1 MFPPGSDQQPT
12 AALPV
17 IWTDQAGFKAAAEKA
32 EGLAE
37 KLAEAAKGGDAQA
50 TLAAFAA
57 LGKEGCGGC
66 HETFRKKDRLRPS
79 QAVGRSAGVGGDC
92 SSRRR
97 RLGPKQGRPARG
109 ELLFHIGGCTNCHT
123 AKNGALLAGGDPIV
137 SPFGDFHAP
146 NITPDP
152 ETGIGGWTLEQ
163 FIRAMREG
171 RDPEGWPLYPAFP
184 YTSYTRMTDED
195 LAALKAYL
203 DGLPAVSQASK
214 PHDLWFPFNLRWG
227 LYLWQWLFFTPE
239 RFQPDPAKDAVWN
252 RGAYLVLGA
261 RTLRRVPHAA
271 DLLRRAGVGPRR
283 SPGAQLGKEKV
294 PNITPEPDG
303 RARQVERRRSRH
315 LPQARHDARR
325 RLRRLRD
332 GQGGQQRHQ
341 QAARRRHR
349 RHRRLSGEPAAFL
362 MLDAGSAVPRSAR
375 G

>member
-1 MFPPGSDQQPT
+1 M
-12 AALPV
+12 
-17 IWTDQAGFKAAAEKA
+17 IWSDQAGLQ
-32 EGLAE
+32 GGMPRRPRGSPS

-57 LGKEGCGGC
+57 LGKDGCGGC
-66 HETFRKKDRLRPS
+66 HETFRKKTVLSQLRMRRAAALLALAALLAAPAAARADAGRARARRAAVPHRRLHQLPHR
-79 QAVGRSAGVGGDC
+79 QERRAAG
-92 SSRRR
+92 RRR
-97 RLGPKQGRPARG
+97 RRSS
-109 ELLFHIGGCTNCHT
+109 
-123 AKNGALLAGGDPIV
+123 
-137 SPFGDFHAP
+137 SPFGDFYAP

-203 DGLPAVSQASK
+203 DTLPAVSQASK

-239 RFQPDPAKDAVWN
+239 RFAARPGQG
-252 RGAYLVLGA
+252 RGLEPRRLSGAGA
-261 RTLRRVPHAA
+261 RPLRRVPHAA
-271 DLLRRAGVGPRR
+271 HLLRRAGVGPRR
-283 SPGAQLGKEKV
+283 SRARSSARRRCRTSRPNPAHGLGKWSAGDLGTFLKLGM
-294 PNITPEPDG
+294 TPG
-303 RARQVERRRSRH
+303 
-315 LPQARHDARR
+315 R

-341 QAARRRHR
+341 QAAGRRHR
-349 RHRRLSGEPAAFL
+349 GDRRLS
-362 MLDAGSAVPRSAR
+362 AR
-375 G
+375 ACRPLEA